1 MASGAIPWPDTRH
14 RSIQGILS
22 MPGSQHNASIASQIE
37 RQSTA
42 FSQPRLFDNRL
53 RILTAR
59 LFPHL
64 DNCVSIG
71 MWIYIEQH

>member
-1 MASGAIPWPDTRH
+1 
-14 RSIQGILS
+14 